1 MHLKGLDLNLLVVL
15 DTLLAEKN
23 ITRTGE
29 RINLSQSA
37 TSGALA
43 RLREFFGDPLLIQ
56 IGQRMEL
63 TPMAEKLAQPVREII
78 LKGES
83 LLDKNQGFRPE
94 TSTRTFRL
102 NMSDYAA
109 AVILTGMLG
118 RLRELAPQVRIEISS
133 IVDEPTIDY
142 LDRGYLDLIIGPT
155 EHTSPLHPSEN
166 LFDDQFVAVV
176 WSGNQNVQ
184 HEMTLENYLSLG
196 HIVAR
201 FGKIPGWAFDEVFIA
216 RSGYHRRI
224 DVVASSF
231 SMLINQVIGT
241 QMVATAHERFAQY
254 YAQYLPIKVFPAPI
268 PIPPFKMKMQWHRFH
283 DSDAGIQWLRQ
294 VLREGAE
301 GLGPLTCSAGSRKG
315 GPGK

>member
-1 MHLKGLDLNLLVVL
+1 MHFKGLDLNLLVVL
-15 DTLLAEKN
+15 DSLLTERST
-23 ITRTGE
+23 TRTGE

-118 RLRELAPQVRIEISS
+118 RLCELAPQVRIEISS

-142 LDRGYLDLIIGPT
+142 LDRGY
-155 EHTSPLHPSEN
+155 
-166 LFDDQFVAVV
+166 
-176 WSGNQNVQ
+176 
-184 HEMTLENYLSLG
+184 
-196 HIVAR
+196 
-201 FGKIPGWAFDEVFIA
+201 
-216 RSGYHRRI
+216 
-224 DVVASSF
+224 
-231 SMLINQVIGT
+231 
-241 QMVATAHERFAQY
+241 
-254 YAQYLPIKVFPAPI
+254 
-268 PIPPFKMKMQWHRFH
+268 
-283 DSDAGIQWLRQ
+283 
-294 VLREGAE
+294 
-301 GLGPLTCSAGSRKG
+301 
-315 GPGK
+315 